1 MRRVRLDEFF
11 LCVCLHLFCFLLF
24 FLTMEVFFTGFN
36 TATMEDVIKR
46 HFLLLSKMISTP
58 SIFSSWFHFF
68 WDHFLLFAVVGSGL
82 DGCGKMAAKKKKKR
96 KKKKR
101 QVPLNSLIFFF
112 PLKMPFNVVS
122 INEPMK
128 Q

>member
-1 MRRVRLDEFF
+1 MATIF
-11 LCVCLHLFCFLLF
+11 L
-24 FLTMEVFFTGFN
+24 
-36 TATMEDVIKR
+36 
-46 HFLLLSKMISTP
+46 IS
-58 SIFSSWFHFF
+58 FFF

-101 QVPLNSLIFFF
+101 QVPLNSLIFF